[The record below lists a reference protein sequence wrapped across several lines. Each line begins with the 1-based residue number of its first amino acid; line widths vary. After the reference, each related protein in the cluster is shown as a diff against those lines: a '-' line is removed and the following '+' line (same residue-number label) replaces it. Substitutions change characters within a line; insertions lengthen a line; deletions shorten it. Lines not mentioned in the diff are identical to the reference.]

1 MLYLAEIQKQNKGF
15 MSGVETKLKL
25 LACQRNDQSWS
36 IINNESIVID
46 DSGEFDDGVLVIVNL
61 GVNRQVQGNIE
72 LASPKILGILKNFSR
87 LLEKTKEQEQ
97 EIEQWKESLE
107 RQSEELSI
115 RQMEMETRL
124 EQVEQ
129 MEEEFKQFEQ
139 QRAEID
145 AAKAETSKI
154 KEEFEAKSLE
164 LQGAWEQL
172 RGQQSN
178 LDERLQEAK
187 VLDESQAATIK
198 SQLAVLTALANST
211 ASLKN
216 RFNSVRSMV
225 QSQQAILQPHWQKLT
240 QNSQDLQ
247 SKQQESAQKATEL
260 DNTKQQLQSAIIA
273 VAQTQKELE
282 IKDQSLQAKQEIVKF
297 LATQSEAQ
305 SNLLGILAGSDQ
317 DPNSSKVDL
326 NQLENMP
333 LPNLQT
339 TVENLKKDLEKVA
352 KFVNDQEEEL
362 GWQCKAVEEL
372 EQKISQMGEFERLT
386 VEQELADELE
396 AKKMLDR
403 TLVGQRRS
411 LKERHSVLL
420 QHSRVLKRRQGIID
434 FDFESEIQDIDL
446 EPIKLGLEQQHQ
458 KLVQEQQNLAQ
469 EVAQIEQSIQNL
481 LDRLQQEQTAQN
493 ELELSLARQQD
504 DWQELNSLVI
514 KMQSENNF
522 YQQQLQPIQ
531 DALDALS
538 TEMSEIEQL
547 MSSETEVEPVQAA
560 AKISEIVEQLA
571 A

>member
-198 SQLAVLTALANST
+198 SQLAVLAALANST

-396 AKKMLDR
+396 AKKN
-403 TLVGQRRS
+403 VRS
-411 LKERHSVLL
+411 NFGRSTPFFER
-420 QHSRVLKRRQGIID
+420 K
-434 FDFESEIQDIDL
+434 
-446 EPIKLGLEQQHQ
+446 
-458 KLVQEQQNLAQ
+458 
-469 EVAQIEQSIQNL
+469 
-481 LDRLQQEQTAQN
+481 T
-493 ELELSLARQQD
+493 
-504 DWQELNSLVI
+504 
-514 KMQSENNF
+514 
-522 YQQQLQPIQ
+522 
-531 DALDALS
+531 
-538 TEMSEIEQL
+538 
-547 MSSETEVEPVQAA
+547 
-560 AKISEIVEQLA
+560 
-571 A
+571 